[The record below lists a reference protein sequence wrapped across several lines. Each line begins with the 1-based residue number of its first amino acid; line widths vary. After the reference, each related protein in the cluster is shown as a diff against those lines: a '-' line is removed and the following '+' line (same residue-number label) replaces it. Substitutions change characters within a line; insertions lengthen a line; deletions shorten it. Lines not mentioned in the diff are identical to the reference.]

1 MRRFHV
7 VAIPAAV
14 QVLTAMII
22 IAGCAATAFAR
33 SQGGQVKGDVLA
45 VGTAP
50 LRDGNLA
57 AARKQAL
64 ADALRKGVEEYL
76 LRRLGGEAVA
86 GGLSRF
92 IQDLVPA
99 ARDEIANYNMIAEEE
114 LGGEAYLVLV
124 RVRVNEQTLEST
136 LEQAGFLRQEGPPV
150 KVLFMVSQHV
160 SGSEQPA
167 YWWNEPG
174 NGDGL
179 LPVELFLNRA
189 FEELGFSLASRAMKV
204 PEGENAEDLLDADL
218 TLEEAAEWGRLCSAE
233 VVIIGSCVQSGD
245 IVSMHLQAVDA
256 ASASVLAEQGV
267 QASLAPDLEGPERI
281 RDGIERAVK
290 STALPLAD
298 RIREAF
304 QPPESDPERFP
315 LTLQGIGSFTLLQ
328 QFTRFLRDGVPGVE
342 SVTQTRFKGDTVT
355 FSIGYRE
362 GVDRFLDSMLNRPEL
377 PFPLTARK
385 DESGEIIVTP
395 L

>member
-1 MRRFHV
+1 MRRHHAV
-7 VAIPAAV
+7 VIPAAV
-14 QVLTAMII
+14 RILFAMVII
-22 IAGCAATAFAR
+22 VGCAAVTFAR
-33 SQGGQVKGDVLA
+33 SQGEPVDGDVLA

-50 LRDGNLA
+50 LRDGNLS

-64 ADALRKGVEEYL
+64 ADGLRKGVEEYL

-92 IQDLVPA
+92 VRDLVPA

-114 LGGEAYLVLV
+114 VGGESYVVLV

-136 LEQAGFLRQEGPPV
+136 LEQAGFLRREGPPV
-150 KVLFMVSQHV
+150 KVLLMVSQHV
-160 SGSEQPA
+160 SGSGGPA
-167 YWWNEPG
+167 YWWKEPG
-174 NGDGL
+174 SGEGL

-189 FEELGFSLASRAMKV
+189 FEELGFSLASRTMKA
-204 PEGENAEDLLDADL
+204 PEGGDAEALLNADL
-218 TLEEAAEWGRLCSAE
+218 TLEEASEWGRLCSAE
-233 VVIIGSCVQSGD
+233 VVVFGSCVQSGD
-245 IVSMHLQAVDA
+245 LVSIHLRAVDA
-256 ASASVLAEQGV
+256 ASASVLAEQGA
-267 QASLAPDLEGPERI
+267 QASLSPDLEGPERT
-281 RDGIERAVK
+281 RKGIERAVK
-290 STALPLAD
+290 SAAPPLAD

-304 QPPESDPERFP
+304 QPVESDPERLQ

-385 DESGEIIVTP
+385 DESGEIVVTP